1 MKEEE
6 ARGPFSQLT
15 RGELILLLQK
25 LQGQLTQRD
34 HKISELEQY
43 IDNLLVRIMEE
54 EPGILMS
61 MNALKH

>member
-1 MKEEE
+1 M
-6 ARGPFSQLT
+6 
-15 RGELILLLQK
+15 LQK